1 MIKQTV
7 KGKKNMEKRCLIEVP
22 DNIQFIQQ
30 IGVSADGS
38 VTITAQ
44 RITDLKAA
52 YSVYQKQEDTEKRE
66 NAAGVSEAD
75 DIVRIRDEIV
85 DYMGR
90 KAVVIGIDRYGQW
103 HCVKEGCRVEL
114 VVLNQQGYWDKTGRA
129 FDSIAIND
137 ILSASE

>member
-7 KGKKNMEKRCLIEVP
+7 KGKKNMEKRYLIEVP

-52 YSVYQKQEDTEKRE
+52 DSIYKKQEDTEKHE

-85 DYMGR
+85 DHMGR

-114 VVLNQQGYWDKTGRA
+114 IVLNQQGYWDKTGRA